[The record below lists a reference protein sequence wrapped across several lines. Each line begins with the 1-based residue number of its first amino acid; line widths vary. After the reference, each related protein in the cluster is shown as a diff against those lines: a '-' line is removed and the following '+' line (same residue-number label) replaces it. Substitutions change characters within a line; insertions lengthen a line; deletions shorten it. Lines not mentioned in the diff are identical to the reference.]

1 MTGVSGREREDA
13 ISNLFIDTTRS
24 KMAFSRIEELMMRG
38 WEASFCRALLI
49 LGPSRCGK
57 THIFTEWLRRRRET
71 EASFKAVVTEVP
83 QGCSL
88 RQMAAQLLENL
99 GDPDPDYG
107 SQGEKTR
114 RIAQLATGYDVI
126 VIDELQRLVD
136 DNTGKVKKDVSGWLT
151 NLLNRRLCPL
161 ILVGELHA
169 DLVLQ
174 GNMYL
179 VGRTLG
185 QVLVAPYSWH
195 DERDRLEFR
204 AFLNLVDQE
213 LGMPVRSELG
223 ATDTALRVHSFSGGR
238 IGQAAHLIDEA
249 RSVARRLGRPKLTDD
264 VFAEAVDL
272 LRVGFTR
279 SEANPFRIG
288 IPMPGD
294 EPPPHVREA
303 VIPIRGGRRRTAP

>member
-1 MTGVSGREREDA
+1 MTGVSGRDREDA
-13 ISNLFIDTTRS
+13 ISNLFVDTSRS
-24 KMAFSRIEELMMRG
+24 KMAFSRIDELMTRG

-71 EASFKAVVTEVP
+71 EPLFKAVVTEVP

-161 ILVGELHA
+161 LLVGELHA
-169 DLVLQ
+169 DLILQ

-185 QVLVAPYSWH
+185 QVSVAPYNWH
-195 DERDRLEFR
+195 DDQERLEFR
-204 AFLNLVDQE
+204 VFLDLECLSKPLV
-213 LGMPVRSELG
+213 L
-223 ATDTALRVHSFSGGR
+223 
-238 IGQAAHLIDEA
+238 
-249 RSVARRLGRPKLTDD
+249 
-264 VFAEAVDL
+264 
-272 LRVGFTR
+272 
-279 SEANPFRIG
+279 
-288 IPMPGD
+288 
-294 EPPPHVREA
+294 
-303 VIPIRGGRRRTAP
+303 